1 MERKPAK
8 LLIMLSMILFVLSLL
23 VWGLRICSAGGLA
36 TYLVEEGLVASLLCG
51 LQCIVCL
58 FLVFWIWFYY
68 RPKLRREENAKGRK
82 GVGVALCAV
91 IGLCLLLLAYH
102 HSPQGNR
109 MVSGEVPYISQGVL
123 PLMEQLEEET
133 PDFSVQQPVKNGF
146 VDIDSNFFAPTYLI
160 LRQDG
165 GGGEW
170 YHILYTELR
179 RENLAE
185 VYAGELAKG
194 AEKEGWT
201 LQPVDGGLSW
211 IAEYPQ
217 EGKEAVLLFHQGN
230 VVVKVTYHGSKDLVS
245 RAAAWEAAL
254 FSEAE

>member
-1 MERKPAK
+1 MEKKPAK
-8 LLIMLSMILFVLSLL
+8 LLRPLSMILFVLSLL
-23 VWGLRICSAGGLA
+23 VWGSRLYSAGGLA
-36 TYLVEEGLVASLLCG
+36 TYLVEEGLLASLLCG

-58 FLVFWIWFYY
+58 LLVFWSWFYHW
-68 RPKLRREENAKGRK
+68 PKLRREENAKGRK
-82 GVGVALCAV
+82 GVGIAFCAV
-91 IGLCLLLLAYH
+91 VGLCLLFSVYH
-102 HSPQGNR
+102 HSPLGNR

-146 VDIDSNFFAPTYLI
+146 VDIGSNFFVPTYLI

-179 RENLAE
+179 REDLAE

-201 LQPVDGGLSW
+201 LQPVAFPGSPSTPRRERKRCYCFTGGMW
-211 IAEYPQ
+211 W
-217 EGKEAVLLFHQGN
+217 
-230 VVVKVTYHGSKDLVS
+230 S
-245 RAAAWEAAL
+245 R
-254 FSEAE
+254 